1 MKKEKKKNIKLAWKL
16 SGRNRQDDLQHKIGE
31 IEIINKNSENNKVL
45 IVYGFIDCD
54 GAESIDNTILLDAN
68 YTSVMGWYNKEN
80 YWSDCGVY
88 FQVHKPSKIDN
99 FEQQTIDYG
108 AEAFENG
115 HSHIIY
121 RR

>member
-1 MKKEKKKNIKLAWKL
+1 
-16 SGRNRQDDLQHKIGE
+16 
-31 IEIINKNSENNKVL
+31 
-45 IVYGFIDCD
+45 
-54 GAESIDNTILLDAN
+54 
-68 YTSVMGWYNKEN
+68 MGWYNKEN